1 MLYVI
6 RFEESVRQ
14 RYGATRREA
23 FGLCVLTVQGVTSR
37 AGQTCLTICIEP
49 SHGEST
55 TLKNVRTKVDLAV
68 GFFNSNRFLC
78 FSQYLCPFSFQSEN
92 DEKEGAVVWISE
104 RLCPRVVAYS
114 PAWFQNVVLLQN
126 KSQIQNI
133 FCPGTSLQW
142 TLKKRLNNRLTL
154 QHGNRD

>member
-14 RYGATRREA
+14 RYRAVGREA
-23 FGLCVLTVQGVTSR
+23 FGSGVLTVQGVTSR

-55 TLKNVRTKVDLAV
+55 TLKNVRTKVDLAA

-78 FSQYLCPFSFQSEN
+78 FSQDFCPFSFQSEN
-92 DEKEGAVVWISE
+92 D
-104 RLCPRVVAYS
+104 
-114 PAWFQNVVLLQN
+114 
-126 KSQIQNI
+126 
-133 FCPGTSLQW
+133 
-142 TLKKRLNNRLTL
+142 KKVP
-154 QHGNRD
+154 